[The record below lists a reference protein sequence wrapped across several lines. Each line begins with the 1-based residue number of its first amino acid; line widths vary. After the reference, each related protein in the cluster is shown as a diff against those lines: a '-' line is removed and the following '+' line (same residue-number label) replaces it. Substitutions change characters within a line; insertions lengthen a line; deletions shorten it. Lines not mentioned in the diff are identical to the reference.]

1 MTDESNE
8 ASDEVPSG
16 KPAVTRRR
24 SWLLPASALVTVAA
38 LVFAAIAFVS
48 WWHADHDDTLKF
60 AHTRDTVALA
70 ARQDIVV
77 LNTLD
82 YTKVDSGLQSWLSA
96 STGSLHD
103 QLSQVSAADKKTLTD
118 AKTVT
123 TGKVIDAAVTQL
135 DDRAGTATVIAVV
148 YITVTPAGSKA
159 TAPKRNRFSATM
171 TRVGTQWKI
180 SDLGQVPVS
189 LS

>member
-1 MTDESNE
+1 VTDGVTAGDTPAE
-8 ASDEVPSG
+8 ADAAPV
-16 KPAVTRRR
+16 RRTP
-24 SWLLPASALVTVAA
+24 WPLLASALVAVAA
-38 LVFAAIAFVS
+38 LVFAAIAFGA

-60 AHTRDTVALA
+60 AHNRDSVALA

-82 YTKVDSGLQSWLSA
+82 YAKVDSGLQSWLSA
-96 STGSLHD
+96 STGTLHD
-103 QLSQVSAADKKTLTD
+103 QISQVSAADKKSITD

-135 DDRAGTATVIAVV
+135 DDRAGSATVIAAVDV
-148 YITVTPAGSKA
+148 TVTPPGGKA
-159 TAPKRNRFSATM
+159 ATKRNRFSATM
-171 TRVGTQWKI
+171 TRVGTDWKI
-180 SDLGQVPVS
+180 SDLAQVPVS